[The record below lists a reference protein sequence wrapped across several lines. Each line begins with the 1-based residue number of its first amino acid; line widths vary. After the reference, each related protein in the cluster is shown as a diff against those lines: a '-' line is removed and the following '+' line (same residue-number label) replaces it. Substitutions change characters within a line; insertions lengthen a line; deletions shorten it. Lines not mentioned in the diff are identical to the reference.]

1 VYLSVGLSIILA
13 FIGVKL
19 VLHAMHEY
27 HLDEQLG
34 FNGEIPIWV
43 SLTFILATLTVT
55 TIASLL
61 KSRRD
66 ELRAAHEA

>member
-1 VYLSVGLSIILA
+1 MN
-13 FIGVKL
+13 L
-19 VLHAMHEY
+19 VLPAMHEY
-27 HLDEQLG
+27 HLDEPLVFYG
-34 FNGEIPIWV
+34 DIPIWV
-43 SLTFILATLTVT
+43 SLTFILVTLTVT